1 MSVNCTCDCTSI
13 LTNYSFSLNGEIYLF
28 GGYDYTNGHYHD
40 SIEVY
45 QPKTGKWRTLACRI
59 PQPLR
64 SFGLCVLDD
73 IVIISSK

>member
-1 MSVNCTCDCTSI
+1 MASVFALVYI
-13 LTNYSFSLNGEIYLF
+13 IFSLNGEVYLF

-45 QPKTGKWRTLACRI
+45 QPKTGKWRTLTQTL

-73 IVIISSK
+73 IVHTSD